1 MVTMTDSQ
9 KLDFL
14 VEQFIDVK
22 KDISEMKED
31 IAELKSEMA
40 EVKADI
46 VGIKGEIA
54 GIKGEIAEIKC
65 DIAEMRDDIRDLQ
78 ERMDRQEN
86 ETRYIKIFQENV
98 LKKGIDVIAE
108 GHMDLLRKLNESLK
122 KSESDEMLRLRVNV
136 LECDMC
142 RVKDK
147 LAIAY

>member
-65 DIAEMRDDIRDLQ
+65 DIAEMKDDISAMKSDIRKMH
-78 ERMDRQEN
+78 ESMDRQEN
-86 ETRYIKIFQENV
+86 DLRSIREFQKNV
-98 LKKGIDVIAE
+98 LAKSIYAIIEGQKDMIRQLDEFLVKKEQMITT
-108 GHMDLLRKLNESLK
+108 
-122 KSESDEMLRLRVNV
+122 
-136 LECDMC
+136 
-142 RVKDK
+142 
-147 LAIAY
+147 

>member
-1 MVTMTDSQ
+1 
-9 KLDFL
+9 
-14 VEQFIDVK
+14 
-22 KDISEMKED
+22 
-31 IAELKSEMA
+31 
-40 EVKADI
+40 
-46 VGIKGEIA
+46 
-54 GIKGEIAEIKC
+54 
-65 DIAEMRDDIRDLQ
+65 
-78 ERMDRQEN
+78 MDRQEN

>member
-54 GIKGEIAEIKC
+54 GIKC
-65 DIAEMRDDIRDLQ
+65 DIAEMKDDISAMKSDIRKMH
-78 ERMDRQEN
+78 ESMDRQEN
-86 ETRYIKIFQENV
+86 DLRSIREFQKNV
-98 LKKGIDVIAE
+98 LAKSIYAIIEGQKNMIRQLDAFLVKKEQMIAT
-108 GHMDLLRKLNESLK
+108 
-122 KSESDEMLRLRVNV
+122 
-136 LECDMC
+136 
-142 RVKDK
+142 
-147 LAIAY
+147 

>member
-54 GIKGEIAEIKC
+54 GIKC
-65 DIAEMRDDIRDLQ
+65 DIAEMKDDISAMKSDIRKMH
-78 ERMDRQEN
+78 ESMDRQEN
-86 ETRYIKIFQENV
+86 DLRSIREFQKNV
-98 LKKGIDVIAE
+98 LAKSIYAIIEGQKNMIRQLDEFLVKKEQMIAT
-108 GHMDLLRKLNESLK
+108 
-122 KSESDEMLRLRVNV
+122 
-136 LECDMC
+136 
-142 RVKDK
+142 
-147 LAIAY
+147 